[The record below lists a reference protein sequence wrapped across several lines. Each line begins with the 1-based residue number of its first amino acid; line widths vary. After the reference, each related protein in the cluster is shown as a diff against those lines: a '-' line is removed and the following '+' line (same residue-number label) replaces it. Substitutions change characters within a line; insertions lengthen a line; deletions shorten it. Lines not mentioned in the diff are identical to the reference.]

1 MRYTEVLSPWRSTA
15 ARLLYIQPS
24 YTYTVPLQRPA
35 DIFFAY
41 EVRGGSRREMGQ
53 LLLRELSHFIFQ
65 PLRACL
71 WAQIILYKKIN
82 VATTMRSSG
91 RKKKLATEP
100 CLWRA
105 LTVQINNVAD
115 YSSAIS
121 SPSPSPICSP
131 PSASPSGCCGAGCC
145 SFDWSGWGS
154 VPSTNCLRVSPPK
167 VNTTGLLPPP
177 ITS

>member
-1 MRYTEVLSPWRSTA
+1 MRYTEVLSPCD
-15 ARLLYIQPS
+15 RLPRVCCTYSPRTHIQSHFSALPTS
-24 YTYTVPLQRPA
+24 FLHLKL
-35 DIFFAY
+35 
-41 EVRGGSRREMGQ
+41 GGSRREMGQ

-145 SFDWSGWGS
+145 SFD
-154 VPSTNCLRVSPPK
+154 
-167 VNTTGLLPPP
+167 
-177 ITS
+177 